1 MLNSVLEGVGNTP
14 LLHLAALDADLPG
27 NVFVKLE
34 SRNPGGSIKDRV
46 ALHLIRCA
54 LCDGTLKPGST
65 VLEATSGNM
74 GIGIALA
81 ARAMGLKA
89 VLTMPE
95 TMSVE
100 RRQLMKAYGAELVLT
115 PGAQGMKGAIAKADE
130 LAREIPHSFIPGQ
143 FVNQANPQA
152 HYATTAPEIWQDT
165 DGQVDAFVAGVGT
178 GGTITGVGRY
188 LREKNPA
195 VRIVAVEPKT
205 SAVLSTGVPG
215 KHGIQGIGAG
225 FVPAV
230 LDTKIYDE
238 VIPVADED
246 AFATGREIGQS
257 EGVLVG
263 ISSGAAVWAAIQLA
277 QRPEYAGKTI
287 VILLPDTGDRYLSSP
302 MFAE

>member
-89 VLTMPE
+89 VLTMSE

-100 RRQLMKAYGAELVLT
+100 RRKLIAGFGAEVVLT
-115 PGAQGMKGAIAKADE
+115 PGAKGMKGSLDTAYE
-130 LAREIPHSFIPGQ
+130 LAKERGGMVLGQ
-143 FVNQANPQA
+143 FTNLRAREA
-152 HYATTAPEIWQDT
+152 HYISTGPEIYRQL
-165 DGQVDAFVAGVGT
+165 DGQADVLVAGVGSGSSLSGT
-178 GGTITGVGRY
+178 GRF
-188 LREKNPA
+188 LKE
-195 VRIVAVEPKT
+195 RIKGFRVVAVEP
-205 SAVLSTGVPG
+205 SASPVISGG
-215 KHGIQGIGAG
+215 KAGPHAIQGIGAG
-225 FVPAV
+225 FIPDT
-230 LDTKIYDE
+230 LDVNLLDE
-238 VIPVADED
+238 VMTMDNDD
-246 AFATGREIGQS
+246 AIGMAKKLIS
-257 EGVLVG
+257 EQGVLCG
-263 ISSGAAVWAAIQLA
+263 ISSGCNVAAALRIAA
-277 QRPEYAGKTI
+277 RPEMKGKNI
-287 VILLPDTGDRYLSSP
+287 VTFICDTGERYLST
-302 MFAE
+302 ALYA

>member
-100 RRQLMKAYGAELVLT
+100 QTHSRIWRRGCAH
-115 PGAQGMKGAIAKADE
+115 
-130 LAREIPHSFIPGQ
+130 ARREGHEGIP
-143 FVNQANPQA
+143 
-152 HYATTAPEIWQDT
+152 
-165 DGQVDAFVAGVGT
+165 
-178 GGTITGVGRY
+178 
-188 LREKNPA
+188 
-195 VRIVAVEPKT
+195 
-205 SAVLSTGVPG
+205 
-215 KHGIQGIGAG
+215 
-225 FVPAV
+225 
-230 LDTKIYDE
+230 
-238 VIPVADED
+238 
-246 AFATGREIGQS
+246 
-257 EGVLVG
+257 
-263 ISSGAAVWAAIQLA
+263 
-277 QRPEYAGKTI
+277 
-287 VILLPDTGDRYLSSP
+287 
-302 MFAE
+302 